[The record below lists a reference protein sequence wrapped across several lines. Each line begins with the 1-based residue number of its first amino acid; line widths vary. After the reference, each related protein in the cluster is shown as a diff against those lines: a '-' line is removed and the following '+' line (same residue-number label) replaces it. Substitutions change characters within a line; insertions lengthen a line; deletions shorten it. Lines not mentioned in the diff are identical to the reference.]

1 MADFDVVVCGLGA
14 MGSAALYQLARRRVR
29 VLGLERF
36 APGHDRG
43 SSHGATRIFRLG
55 YFEHPSYVPLLRR
68 AQALWR
74 ELEAASGRPLLH
86 VTGIA
91 EIGAPDG
98 VLVPGTLAST
108 RQHGLRHEVL
118 TAPELARRFPAFRV
132 PPDYVAVVQPDGG
145 FVEVEPSLAAQIA
158 LATAAGAELR
168 AGERVTA
175 IEPGAG
181 GVRIVTER
189 GTVAAKA
196 AIVAAGPWTGSLL
209 PGLSAPLRVT
219 REVTAWFEPADATPF
234 APGRFPVFIIENRHG
249 MHYGVPPHGG
259 AGVKAAKHHHRDQA
273 VDPDGYDRTV
283 SADDERLIRAAL
295 ADHIPAANGRLLAA
309 KTCLYTMTPDGDFL
323 IDRLPGH
330 PNVIVASPCSGHGFK
345 FAPVIGEILADLATG
360 GTTRHDI
367 ARFALAASIDERRL
381 PSADTG
387 HRHPQNLRVIDAAL
401 RRQGLPIK
409 FRRS

>member
-1 MADFDVVVCGLGA
+1 MPDFDVVVCGLGG
-14 MGSAALYQLARRRVR
+14 MGSAALFQLARRRVR

-68 AQALWR
+68 AQLLWR
-74 ELEAASGRPLLH
+74 ELGAAAGRPLLH

-98 VLVPGTLAST
+98 VLVQGTLASA

-118 TAPELARRFPAFRV
+118 SAPELMRRFPAFRV
-132 PPDYVAVVQPDGG
+132 PPHYSAVVQPDGG
-145 FVEVEPSLAAQIA
+145 FVEVEPALAAQIA

-168 AGERVTA
+168 TGERVRA

-181 GVRIVTER
+181 GVRVVTER
-189 GTVAAKA
+189 GTVVARAAV
-196 AIVAAGPWTGSLL
+196 ITTGPWTRSLL
-209 PGLSAPLRVT
+209 PELSAPLRVT
-219 REVTAWFEPADATPF
+219 REVTGWFEPAEAALF
-234 APGRFPVFIIENRHG
+234 APGRFPVFILESRHG
-249 MHYGVPPHGG
+249 MHYGIPAHGD

-273 VDPDGYDRTV
+273 VDPDAYDRTV

-295 ADHIPAANGRLLAA
+295 AEHLPAANGRLIEA

-323 IDRLPGH
+323 VDRLPGH

-345 FAPVIGEILADLATG
+345 FAPVIGEILADLATD

-367 ARFALAASIDERRL
+367 ARFALTRFGR
-381 PSADTG
+381 
-387 HRHPQNLRVIDAAL
+387 
-401 RRQGLPIK
+401 
-409 FRRS
+409 